1 MAFRNSFLSTFK
13 RSNLPRPWLSW
24 RYDFAEL
31 RLKRIN
37 WIWALVSCLGMNPSY
52 FDLFSEN
59 FFVSREQCLIFP
71 GTFVTRPLL
80 TPATQRPRTPFDI
93 SSLVR
98 GYQSP
103 YRLYTS
109 FFEQNFSIVIVA
121 FVYVTIVLTAMQLG
135 LATEQL
141 PSSHKF
147 QRACVGFAVFC
158 ILLPVVVLGFV
169 LILVVFLFFWNWW
182 VTVRHLKSVKSS
194 VAKHRVA

>member
-1 MAFRNSFLSTFK
+1 LNLAHEHHLINESIGYDTWMAFRHSFLTTFK

-37 WIWALVSCLGMNPSY
+37 WIWAL
-52 FDLFSEN
+52 
-59 FFVSREQCLIFP
+59 
-71 GTFVTRPLL
+71 
-80 TPATQRPRTPFDI
+80 RPRTPFDM

-121 FVYVTIVLTAMQLG
+121 FVYVTVVLTAMQLG
-135 LATEQL
+135 LATDQL
-141 PSSHKF
+141 TLNHKF

-169 LILVVFLFFWNWW
+169 LMLVVFLFFWNWW
-182 VTVRHLKSVKSS
+182 VTVRHFKSVHVQHP
-194 VAKHRVA
+194 VAPGIESRN